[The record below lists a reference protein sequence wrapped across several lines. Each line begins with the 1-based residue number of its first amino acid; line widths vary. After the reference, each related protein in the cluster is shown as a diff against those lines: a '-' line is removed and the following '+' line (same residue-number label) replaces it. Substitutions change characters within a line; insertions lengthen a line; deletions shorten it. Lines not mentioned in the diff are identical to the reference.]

1 MPTINKARLLGAVF
15 FMLTLASMGAPA
27 DETRDLAEL
36 HATIVNLVDELVNQ
50 GVLTRAQADAMI
62 RKAQADAAK
71 VVSEPAAA
79 AEPAADEK
87 QPGVVRVPYVPEI
100 VKQEL
105 REQVR
110 NELRKDVV
118 QDVALQA
125 EREHWIFPGMI
136 PEWTQ
141 RIKWEGDLRLRWE
154 QIGYA
159 SSNAPY
165 TYLNFQKI
173 NDKRGFS
180 NPAQEEDYLNTSVDR
195 SRSRTRLRLGMTADL
210 SAGVSAGLRIATGNL
225 ADPVSTNQTMG
236 NSNRPYQLI
245 LDRVF
250 LQYESPASSVN
261 LWGGRMPNPW
271 FSTDLVWDPDVNF
284 DGVAGKFYP
293 LMRGKGYTRAFNPYI
308 TLGAFPIQEIERSTQ
323 DKWLYATQMGI
334 DMAFQSDSRLRF
346 AIAYYDYRNI
356 TGQLNPTVNSR
367 TLDYTAPQFL
377 QKGNTMFQIN
387 NDTDPNARL
396 YGLAADYKELNA
408 TFSYDLATFSPTHV
422 VVTGDYVKNI
432 GYDAQEV
439 LQRTDG
445 NVIGPPNR
453 LDPHTKGYQLK
464 LTLGRPDTKRAGNW
478 QTFLAFKHLER
489 DAVLDAFTDS
499 DFHLGG
505 TDAEGWILG
514 GNYALRDNV
523 SLGLRYITADAIDG
537 PPLGIDVLQLDL
549 NAKF

>member
-1 MPTINKARLLGAVF
+1 
-15 FMLTLASMGAPA
+15 
-27 DETRDLAEL
+27 
-36 HATIVNLVDELVNQ
+36 
-50 GVLTRAQADAMI
+50 
-62 RKAQADAAK
+62 
-71 VVSEPAAA
+71 
-79 AEPAADEK
+79 
-87 QPGVVRVPYVPEI
+87 
-100 VKQEL
+100 
-105 REQVR
+105 
-110 NELRKDVV
+110 
-118 QDVALQA
+118 
-125 EREHWIFPGMI
+125 
-136 PEWTQ
+136 
-141 RIKWEGDLRLRWE
+141 
-154 QIGYA
+154 
-159 SSNAPY
+159 
-165 TYLNFQKI
+165 
-173 NDKRGFS
+173 
-180 NPAQEEDYLNTSVDR
+180 
-195 SRSRTRLRLGMTADL
+195 
-210 SAGVSAGLRIATGNL
+210 
-225 ADPVSTNQTMG
+225 MG

-261 LWGGRMPNPW
+261 LWGGRMPSPW

-293 LMRGKGYTRAFNPYI
+293 MVRGKGYTRAFNPYI
-308 TLGAFPIQEIERSTQ
+308 TLGAFPIQEIDRSTR
-323 DKWLYATQMGI
+323 DKWLYATQLGF

-356 TGQLNPTVNSR
+356 SGQFNPTVNSR

-377 QKGNTMFQIN
+377 QKGNTLFQIN

-396 YGLAADYKELNA
+396 YGLAADYKELNT
-408 TFSYDLATFSPTHV
+408 TFSYDLAVFSPTHI

-432 GYDAQEV
+432 GYDVQAV

-464 LTLGRPDTKRAGNW
+464 LTLGWLDTKRAGNW
-478 QTFLAFKHLER
+478 QGFLAFKHLER

-523 SLGLRYITADAIDG
+523 SLGLRYLSADAIDG

-549 NAKF
+549 NTKF